1 MAIIDKILGFFGI
14 RRIILEKPLTL
25 LGQDCGK
32 VLDKINAS
40 RDFSWE
46 EDMDREVRY
55 TRNDEE
61 DRNVYVCQWETVKI
75 IHTFKFDESDKVV
88 SAGRIYIDQDDA
100 FLDEIAKK
108 VTSGLKRVYGRV
120 NYRHFGSTIPMTRYI
135 IDTMM
140 MCILWSIGSRENSI
154 MAKASG

>member
-25 LGQDCGK
+25 LEQDCGK

-40 RDFSWE
+40 RNFSWE

-88 SAGRIYIDQDDA
+88 SAGRIYRP
-100 FLDEIAKK
+100 
-108 VTSGLKRVYGRV
+108 G
-120 NYRHFGSTIPMTRYI
+120 
-135 IDTMM
+135 
-140 MCILWSIGSRENSI
+140 
-154 MAKASG
+154 